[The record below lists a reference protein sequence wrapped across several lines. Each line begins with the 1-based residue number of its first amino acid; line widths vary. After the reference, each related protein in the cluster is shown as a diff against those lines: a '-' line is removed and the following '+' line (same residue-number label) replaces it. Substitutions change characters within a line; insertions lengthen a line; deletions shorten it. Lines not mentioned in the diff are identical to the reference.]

1 MASINSYADIVQ
13 DWVSL
18 LAALKESA
26 ELETTL
32 STERLALEQALADVQ
47 SLKVRQESQAA
58 GRQELTQQIKAAIS
72 RGKALAITIR
82 AVAKGKIGYRNER
95 LVHFRVAPI
104 RHRSRKPVV
113 KPPVDGP
120 TDEPGIETKKPGS

>member
-32 STERLALEQALADVQ
+32 STERLGLEQALADVQ
-47 SLKVRQESQAA
+47 SLKVRQQSQAA
-58 GRQELTQQIKAAIS
+58 GRQELTQQLKDAVV

-95 LVHFRVAPI
+95 LVHFNVAPV
-104 RHRSRKPVV
+104 RHRVRKPVV

-120 TDEPGIETKKPGS
+120 TDEPVIETKKPGF